1 MMVQAD
7 ESIAHNSFP
16 PTGYSMNTN
25 QFRRFAFAGIVSLSL
40 LGGCAN
46 APSSTSG
53 WMALYDRGSNLNDW
67 TLVGDANWRIQ
78 EDSIVAD
85 LLRSK
90 TPGYLVSKKIYDN
103 FEIRSEVWVDSHT
116 NSGIFIRC
124 QDPTKIG
131 ADNCYEVNIWDTRPD
146 PSYGTGAIVDIAKVS
161 PMPRAGGQWNVMEIT
176 ARGDLLVVRL
186 NGQETVNVRHSGLAK
201 GHIALQ
207 YGSGVVKFRQVL
219 IKPI

>member
-1 MMVQAD
+1 MKTT
-7 ESIAHNSFP
+7 HLKR
-16 PTGYSMNTN
+16 TGLCLTASALM
-25 QFRRFAFAGIVSLSL
+25 SLM
-40 LGGCAN
+40 GCAYVP
-46 APSSTSG
+46 ASTAG
-53 WMALYDRGSNLNDW
+53 WNRLYDQGSNLNDW

-78 EDSIVAD
+78 DHAIQAD
-85 LLRSK
+85 FLRGKVPS
-90 TPGYLVSKKIYDN
+90 YLVSKAVYSDY
-103 FEIRSEVWVDSHT
+103 EIRAEFWVDSQT

-146 PSYGTGAIVDIAKVS
+146 PSYGTGAIVDVAKVS

-176 ARGDLLVVRL
+176 AQGDLLKVKL
-186 NGQETVNVRHSGLAK
+186 NGVETANVRNGKHAK

-219 IKPI
+219 IKPL